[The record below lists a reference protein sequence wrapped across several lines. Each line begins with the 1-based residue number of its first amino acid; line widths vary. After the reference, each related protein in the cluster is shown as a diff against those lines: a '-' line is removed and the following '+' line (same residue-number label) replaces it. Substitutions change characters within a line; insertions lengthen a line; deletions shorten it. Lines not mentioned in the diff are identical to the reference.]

1 MRNKPPST
9 SFKPEIPRRSVD
21 LPGVPRVPSPSA
33 PSTGQA
39 GPADRPAA
47 EDNGRKLIVGY
58 GISLSGEISACD
70 HLVVEGLIE
79 AKLKDCIKIDVA
91 DSGVFRGSA
100 EVDDA
105 DIGGHFDGD
114 LIVRGRLSLRGSG
127 VVSGTLR
134 YGELAVEA
142 GGRIIGSI
150 DPLESSVAR
159 IQGQPAGKQP
169 YQGKTTADAPSPVPP
184 SQAAEAGD

>member
-21 LPGVPRVPSPSA
+21 LPGVPRVPSQSA
-33 PSTGQA
+33 PQTGQA
-39 GPADRPAA
+39 SPAERPA

-150 DPLESSVAR
+150 DPLETSVAR
-159 IQGQPAGKQP
+159 LQGQPAGKQP
-169 YQGKTTADAPSPVPP
+169 YQAKADGSTSAPPN
-184 SQAAEAGD
+184 QAAEAGD